1 MMMMKRLMVSAR
13 LDRLT
18 RTSLNVLNNVS
29 KQPKSSPFGLYAVHF
44 RTNTS
49 VLITDQPKRQKGE

>member
-1 MMMMKRLMVSAR
+1 MMMKRLMVSAR

-29 KQPKSSPFGLYAVHF
+29 KQPKSFGLYAVHF